1 LSRIASQLTLPSA
14 PIDQSSNT
22 KAANAAN
29 AASDGEGF
37 AAQLARVDTA
47 SSDKKTSGLQT
58 LVKENEEDKGQQP
71 SGGLAALLAAVGEDS
86 LSSLSAAPDSQAQV
100 TTGSQTAP
108 STINAATLNNVVLAL
123 AGDAAEKPQ
132 TDTVKPQKAPTVP
145 AAIQPASRPKD
156 DTGDAL
162 AALLALASGEAG
174 SEIADA
180 SSTSTKPSS
189 RQANR
194 ASDTASQDLSGTATP
209 SPFSFQNLA
218 MSAQAAMNALTS
230 SQTSATAKAA
240 GTGQSASTSGTL
252 AQQLAAQA
260 KDGGSPQSLESML
273 GINLPTQAAADVG
286 NATQTDGS
294 VELIKMDVSRI
305 QAETHLIPPPAQQVA
320 DFIAG
325 SGLPSLGSPNF
336 DAAVPASNTVPATHA
351 SQVSVPPISLQSVTS
366 PLKVLTLTLEPQS
379 LGSVTV
385 TMRLNDSGLNV
396 QLDAAQASTASL
408 IEQDKKKITDKLQSL
423 GYAVEGIDV
432 KTAVTV
438 QKMDQT
444 SQGAS
449 GDQPGAM
456 QGQQARQEAGTFS
469 SGSGSRN
476 DQAPAD
482 GRHESRQSPVRDE
495 TSDPARTRSIGD
507 GLYV

>member
-1 LSRIASQLTLPSA
+1 LSRIATQLTLTPA

-22 KAANAAN
+22 KTAN

-37 AAQLARVDTA
+37 AAQLARVDAA
-47 SSDKKTSGLQT
+47 SSDKKTSGPQT
-58 LVKENEEDKGQQP
+58 SVKENEEGKGQQP
-71 SGGLAALLAAVGEDS
+71 SGGLAALLAAVGEDN
-86 LSSLSAAPDSQAQV
+86 LSSLAAAQDPKGQV

-108 STINAATLNNVVLAL
+108 SNINAATLNNVVLAL
-123 AGDAAEKPQ
+123 AGDAAEKSQ
-132 TDTVKPQKAPTVP
+132 TDTVKPQKASPTVP
-145 AAIQPASRPKD
+145 VNTQAQAASKPKD

-162 AALLALASGEAG
+162 AALLSLASGEAG

-180 SSTSTKPSS
+180 NSTSTKPSS
-189 RQANR
+189 RQATR
-194 ASDTASQDLSGTATP
+194 ASDTASQDLTGTATP

-230 SQTSATAKAA
+230 PQTPATAKGA

-260 KDGGSPQSLESML
+260 KEGGSSQSLESML

-286 NATQTDGS
+286 NAEATDGS

-325 SGLPSLGSPNF
+325 SGLPSLGTPTF
-336 DAAVPASNTVPATHA
+336 DASTPAHNTAPATHA
-351 SQVSVPPISLQSVTS
+351 SQVNVPPISLQSVTS
-366 PLKVLTLTLEPQS
+366 PLKMLTLTLEPQS
-379 LGSVTV
+379 LGSVTI

-423 GYAVEGIDV
+423 GYAVDGVDV
-432 KTAVTV
+432 KTAVTA

-444 SQGAS
+444 SQGTA
-449 GDQPGAM
+449 GDQSGTM

-482 GRHESRQSPVRDE
+482 SRHESRQSPVQDE
-495 TSDPARTRSIGD
+495 TSDPARARSIGD